1 VVLALRV
8 WQERIGGVLMTTSEL
23 WAKAE
28 SEKRWE
34 GETIPQNAKPFVAAD
49 NAGFEQGI
57 LHVLSL
63 LESEQA
69 VEAVCAVIDPNAL
82 EVDMYPEPK
91 ATARTAWDATSRRR
105 RADAEVPDDH
115 E

>member
-1 VVLALRV
+1 
-8 WQERIGGVLMTTSEL
+8 MTTSEQAA

-28 SEKRWE
+28 AEKRWE
-34 GETIPQNAKPFVAAD
+34 GETTPQNAKPFVAAD
-49 NAGFEQGI
+49 NAGFEQGV

-63 LESEQA
+63 LESQQA

-91 ATARTAWDATSRRR
+91 ATARTALAAVVAAITNQETGGGS
-105 RADAEVPDDH
+105 
-115 E
+115 